1 MRRRRPASFPPQSAP
16 KRIMFSRLIS
26 LSNQL
31 SISQTSSWDGVMYH
45 QVNAFSASDAASA
58 PSRNPALSRNV
69 ELVSSRFSQVRRHR
83 FSSGVEAMVTVTFRY
98 HPALPVRRETLLV
111 SLPRRIHSRPGALR
125 NRLAGMALDLAVL
138 MHRTDR
144 GAALRPV

>member
-1 MRRRRPASFPPQSAP
+1 
-16 KRIMFSRLIS
+16 
-26 LSNQL
+26 
-31 SISQTSSWDGVMYH
+31 MYH
-45 QVNAFSASDAASA
+45 QVNAFAVPAASSTPPRDKA
-58 PSRNPALSRNV
+58 PSRRV

-98 HPALPVRRETLLV
+98 HPALPVRCETLLV
-111 SLPRRIHSRPGALR
+111 SLPRRIQSRPGALR
-125 NRLAGMALDLAVL
+125 NRRAGMALDLAVL